1 MIFSGRYQQRLAR
14 DLVRW
19 QQLDWISEQG
29 RQRILQ
35 DVAGS
40 RGVRLGTALAL
51 LGALLSS
58 VLWPGSVALFV
69 AVLDSGDAAIKGLR
83 LE

>member
-58 VLWPGSVALFV
+58 VLWPGSVAVLV